1 MLISIW
7 HLITEGNRNFVSGH
21 LLIRLYNGTLV
32 FSRVLFYCLAFCHT
46 PIFHVW
52 IKVRILPKDSW
63 FYNNISFF
71 SVLPYIISP
80 LLHIFQVFLQSAIF
94 ECYFFRK
101 SRYKYLELF
110 ENFFV
115 LYYLYLPSYLPNSIS
130 TKNQQIKFFF
140 NNWKCGS
147 SRISDFTIVLN

>member
-80 LLHIFQVFLQSAIF
+80 LLHIFQGFLQSAIF

-115 LYYLYLPSYLPNSIS
+115 LYYLYLPNYLPNSIK
-130 TKNQQIKFFF
+130 TKVGK
-140 NNWKCGS
+140 
-147 SRISDFTIVLN
+147 